1 MHQNWVSLRVG
12 FIVNVPSAVG
22 ANNAGQRNHTSH
34 HQSGQVS
41 YAPLHSMFVGDLL
54 QRLHVTVW
62 VSRLL
67 LPHGLQ
73 RPYQWPGRRVRGS
86 N

>member
-1 MHQNWVSLRVG
+1 
-12 FIVNVPSAVG
+12 
-22 ANNAGQRNHTSH
+22 
-34 HQSGQVS
+34 
-41 YAPLHSMFVGDLL
+41 MFVGDLL

-67 LPHGLQ
+67 LALGLQ
-73 RPYQWPGRRVRGS
+73 RPYHWPGRRVRGS